1 MGRKWKM
8 RRREEDGDEEE
19 EGGEPEKE
27 DDEGEEVGMGRKM
40 RRREEEQDQEDGEE
54 KGDRE
59 AEKEN
64 DEGEG
69 VRMEEE
75 EEEEE
80 GRRRRRTTRGKG
92 RYCGYWTILQVY
104 CPGGPNKNSRNN
116 LLESVSESNPNEIRP
131 VRDNCLGILK
141 RGGLTGARV
150 IGFLPISGNGS
161 FVFAGPSGET
171 TATNQYRPK
180 KVEIFF
186 DPFSGNR
193 SPAIGRSADR
203 ERFRPITEER
213 TNSFVFA
220 RAKRAG

>member
-1 MGRKWKM
+1 MICIQKNFLYIR
-8 RRREEDGDEEE
+8 
-19 EGGEPEKE
+19 
-27 DDEGEEVGMGRKM
+27 
-40 RRREEEQDQEDGEE
+40 
-54 KGDRE
+54 
-59 AEKEN
+59 
-64 DEGEG
+64 
-69 VRMEEE
+69 
-75 EEEEE
+75 
-80 GRRRRRTTRGKG
+80 

-104 CPGGPNKNSRNN
+104 CPGGPNENSHNN
-116 LLESVSESNPNEIRP
+116 LPESVSESNPNEIRP

-150 IGFLPISGNGS
+150 IGFLPISGS
-161 FVFAGPSGET
+161 FVFGGPSGET

-220 RAKRAG
+220 RAKRAGWAFEQPTLTVQLDSAGNLPKFNAWWVKSTTFTTIPDQIPGGWIAKKIKNEYPHKLSKFEGKSWKKLVQQW